1 MSDDLNRESENS
13 ATDNQENT
21 KSFAEKHPRWNLV
34 IGIVLVSAI
43 VLAAVFVIYH
53 AGIGIVGGIEQ
64 VSNWLSNMANKLDA
78 VVIVAL
84 ITGGVSIVGVVL
96 SSIISKLIEYKQKR
110 REYLYRKREE
120 PYESFIGMVYR
131 LLEQSKTGR
140 EYKESEMLGDI
151 NEFSQ
156 RLTLWGSND
165 VVKKWIKFRD
175 ESRQN
180 IGGKENLLFMEDIM
194 YAMRKDMGLRRM
206 KRGKLLAIFIN
217 DIRELV
223 EK

>member
-1 MSDDLNRESENS
+1 MENNINRESEKSEIN
-13 ATDNQENT
+13 NQENA
-21 KSFAEKHPRWNLV
+21 KSFAERHPRWNLV
-34 IGIVLVSAI
+34 IGIILVLVI
-43 VLAAVFVIYH
+43 VLVLGFAIYH
-53 AGIGIVGGIEQ
+53 AGIWIVGGIEQ

-84 ITGGVSIVGVVL
+84 ITGAVSIIGVVL
-96 SSIISKLIEYKQKR
+96 SSIISKWIEYKQKR
-110 REYLYRKREE
+110 REYLYKKREE

-140 EYKESEMLGDI
+140 EYEEDEMLGDI

-156 RLTLWGSND
+156 KLTLWGSND
-165 VVKKWIKFRD
+165 VVKKWIKFRE

-180 IGGKENLLFMEDIM
+180 INGKENLLFMENIM
-194 YAMRKDMGLRRM
+194 YAMRKDMGLKRM

-217 DIRELV
+217 DIHELL
-223 EK
+223 K